1 MATKVWV
8 GGVAPDTQERVS
20 DDGSGRHGRPHHAA
34 PGPLCSFKA
43 PPGRAPRCLRAPG
56 GRAAFRH
63 WSLILLPHALQEL
76 EDEASLPFRGR
87 PMASLA
93 ECRS

>member
-34 PGPLCSFKA
+34 PRPLCSSKA
-43 PPGRAPRCLRAPG
+43 PPGRAPRCLRALG
-56 GRAAFRH
+56 ARAAFRH

-76 EDEASLPFRGR
+76 EDEASLSFRGR
-87 PMASLA
+87 AMACLA